1 MIWGAVRG
9 FFYVWFSLA
18 AGFGAGAAIGL
29 ALQSGSGPKYVLPG
43 EGWPLVIFPMLVILA
58 ALVSTQWGQFGRR
71 ISLWRWIPLCAVVTF
86 GAFVIAGL
94 SL

>member
-18 AGFGAGAAIGL
+18 AGYGAAEAMYF
-29 ALQSGSGPKYVLPG
+29 ALRSGSGPTYVLPG
-43 EGWPLVIFPMLVILA
+43 GGWPLLVFPMLVILA
-58 ALVSTQWGQFGRR
+58 AFVSTQWGHFGKR
-71 ISLWRWIPLCAVVTF
+71 ISLWRWIPLCVTVTF
-86 GAFVIAGL
+86 AALVIAGL